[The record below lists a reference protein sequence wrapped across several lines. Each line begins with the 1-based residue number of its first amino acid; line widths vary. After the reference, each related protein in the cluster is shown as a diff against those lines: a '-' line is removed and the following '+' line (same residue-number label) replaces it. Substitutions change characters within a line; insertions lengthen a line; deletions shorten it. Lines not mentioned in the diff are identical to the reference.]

1 MRFDLL
7 DPTAPSTAQNVVLT
21 PRPEDLRGKRLGLVE
36 NSKANAAG
44 LLEGV
49 AEILDEDLQPAE
61 IVRRKVPTSFPAPEE
76 VLDQLASDCDVVIE
90 AVGD

>member
-7 DPTAPSTAQNVVLT
+7 DPTAPSTAQNVVLA

-44 LLEGV
+44 LLEAV